1 MTTMKKILLACAM
14 IMAAVVAQAQTVV
27 EDRVIDGESIKY
39 VTERLS
45 CEDLTA
51 LLAFVHV
58 DVTLYEGKEGAIEIS
73 YPLAER
79 PYINYGVENYEGK
92 KALIIGRN
100 GYVNIPKKT
109 LLSEK
114 VPIYVRLSA
123 SQLKRISG
131 HMDTMLR
138 IESDR
143 FADDLVL
150 QNGFVMAVV
159 TESITAL
166 NSLTIRNHGTM
177 TCHVKEWNTANVEVY
192 NNGYL
197 YMHGATTAKS
207 IAFMSAKKGINDVCL
222 DVDCDVL
229 NVVSRGKGVLRYR
242 GKANDVEVSARG
254 KHCTIYT
261 SELNR

>member
-1 MTTMKKILLACAM
+1 MKKIILVIAV
-14 IMAAVVAQAQTVV
+14 IIAAVAAQAQTVV
-27 EDRVIDGESIKY
+27 EDKVIGGETIRY
-39 VTERLS
+39 VTEHLS
-45 CEDLTA
+45 SEELTA

-58 DVTLYEGKEGAIEIS
+58 DVTLYDGEEGAVEIS

-79 PYINYGVENYEGK
+79 PYINFGIENYEGK

-100 GYVNIPKKT
+100 GYIDIPKNT

-114 VPIYVRLSA
+114 VPIYVRVSA

-138 IESDR
+138 IESDK

-150 QNGFVMAVV
+150 QNGLVMAVV

-177 TCHVKEWNTANVEVY
+177 TCHVKEWNTASVEVF

-197 YMHGATTAKS
+197 YMHGATTAKN
-207 IAFMSAKKGINDVCL
+207 IVFKSAKDGINDVCL
-222 DVDCDVL
+222 DVDCESL
-229 NVVSRGKGVLRYR
+229 TIFSRGKGVLRYR
-242 GKANDVEVSARG
+242 GKADDVQVSARG
-254 KHCTIYT
+254 KGCTIYT
-261 SELNR
+261 SELNW

>member
-1 MTTMKKILLACAM
+1 MKKVLLACAM
-14 IMAAVVAQAQTVV
+14 IMATVVAQAQTVV
-27 EDRVIDGESIKY
+27 EDRVIDGKSIRY

-109 LLSEK
+109 MLSEK
-114 VPIYVRLSA
+114 VPIYVRVST

-138 IESDR
+138 IESDK

-150 QNGFVMAVV
+150 QNGLVMAVV
-159 TESITAL
+159 TESLTAL

-177 TCHVKEWNTANVEVY
+177 TCHVKEWNTSSLEVF
-192 NNGYL
+192 NAGYL
-197 YMHGATTAKS
+197 YMHGATTANNIEQRSNKES
-207 IAFMSAKKGINDVCL
+207 INDICL
-222 DVDCDVL
+222 DVDCEQL
-229 NVVSRGKGVLRYR
+229 NIFSRGRGVLRYR
-242 GKANDVEVSARG
+242 GKANDILVSARG